1 MDRGPEVGA
10 TLGAQEQRPLRRA
23 RQHARPLGRPVGC
36 QAHGFLV
43 SRYILEQRVDAE
55 VETMGRWVEASAQR
69 RRDPESRLGAA
80 APGSPSTQRR
90 VWTPTWQPLPEPST
104 RIKLAGALSVARA
117 LEAGEAPVR
126 PGLGDGD
133 TAAKHHA
140 PQPRAAPLRGE
151 CPRTTGQVP
160 SHGCFGRQGPDD
172 HLWLSSPPAA
182 AGKGILAR

>member
-43 SRYILEQRVDAE
+43 SRYILAE
-55 VETMGRWVEASAQR
+55 GRCGGRDDGSLGR
-69 RRDPESRLGAA
+69 RRAPSVGATRRAGWVQLHPGPSTPAPGLGADLA
-80 APGSPSTQRR
+80 AAARAVHQD
-90 VWTPTWQPLPEPST
+90 E
-104 RIKLAGALSVARA
+104 LAGALSVARA

-160 SHGCFGRQGPDD
+160 SHGCFGRQGPGD